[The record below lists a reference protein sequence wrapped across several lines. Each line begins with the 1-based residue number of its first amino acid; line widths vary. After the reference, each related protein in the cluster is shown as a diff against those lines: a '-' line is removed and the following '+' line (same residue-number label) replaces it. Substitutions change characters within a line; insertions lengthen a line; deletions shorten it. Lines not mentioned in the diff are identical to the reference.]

1 MVDISRIIRELFKNY
16 NGRNKRNL
24 NFNELLVNKKKK
36 FLYFVGVGC

>member
-1 MVDISRIIRELFKNY
+1 MVDIRRIIRELFKNY
-16 NGRNKRNL
+16 NGRNKRIL